1 MSNSL
6 TRDDVLKVAV
16 LARLKL
22 TDVEVADLTVQLG
35 RVLDYV
41 AVLNEVDTDNVDPLV
56 HAVETSNV
64 FRADEICE
72 SLPREEALANAPSTD
87 GRSFLVPAILNGG

>member
-1 MSNSL
+1 MSTSL

-16 LARLKL
+16 LARLRL
-22 TDVEVADLTVQLG
+22 TDSEVADLTVQLD

-41 AVLNEVDTDNVDPLV
+41 AVLNEVDTDDVDPLV

-64 FRADEICE
+64 FRTDEIRE
-72 SLPREEALANAPSTD
+72 SLPREEALANAPGTD